1 MTTRILLV
9 EDHRLVREAVR
20 DALSREADFEIIGEV
35 GSSQDAIRSAQT
47 LNPDVIVLDIGLPD
61 FSGVELTHRLRH
73 AGCTARIVA
82 LSAYAEKHFVT
93 EMLRAGAAAYV
104 SKNAAGTELFQ
115 AIRAVERGQNYV
127 SPDVT
132 GNLFSQLR
140 DQDPDSDL
148 ENRKL
153 GRREREVLRLIA
165 QGQRSPEIADQLHIS
180 IGTVEAHRRNIMRKL
195 DLHSVAELT
204 KYALREGIASL

>member
-20 DALSREADFEIIGEV
+20 DALSREPDFAVIGEV
-35 GSSQDAIRSAQT
+35 GSSQEALQSAQA
-47 LNPDVIVLDIGLPD
+47 LAPDVIILDIGLPD
-61 FSGVELTHRLRH
+61 FNGTELTYRLRQ
-73 AGCTARIVA
+73 AGCAARIVA
-82 LSAYAEKHFVT
+82 LSAYTERHFVT
-93 EMLRAGAAAYV
+93 EMLRAGAAAFV

-115 AIRAVERGQNYV
+115 AIRAVEQGQNYV
-127 SPDVT
+127 SPDIT

-140 DQDPDSDL
+140 DQNPDT
-148 ENRKL
+148 ENRTL

-165 QGQRSPEIADQLHIS
+165 QGQRSPAIAEQMHIS

-204 KYALREGIASL
+204 KYALREGIAPL

>member
-1 MTTRILLV
+1 MSTRILLV

-20 DALSREADFEIIGEV
+20 DALCKEPDFAVIGEV
-35 GSSQDAIRSAQT
+35 GSSQDALQSVQA
-47 LNPDVIVLDIGLPD
+47 LNPDVIILDIGLPD
-61 FSGVELTHRLRH
+61 FSGIELTRRLRQT
-73 AGCTARIVA
+73 GCRAQIVA

-104 SKNAAGTELFQ
+104 SKNAAGTELVQ

-132 GNLFSQLR
+132 GNLISQLR
-140 DQDPDSDL
+140 DQDP
-148 ENRKL
+148 NAQNHKL

-165 QGQRSPEIADQLHIS
+165 QGQRSPDIAAQLRIS
-180 IGTVEAHRRNIMRKL
+180 IGTVEAHRRNIMRKF

-204 KYALREGIASL
+204 TYALREGIAPL

>member
-1 MTTRILLV
+1 MSTRILLV

-20 DALSREADFEIIGEV
+20 DALCKEPDFAVIGEV
-35 GSSQDAIRSAQT
+35 GSSQDALQSVQA
-47 LNPDVIVLDIGLPD
+47 LNPDVIILDIGLPD
-61 FSGVELTHRLRH
+61 FSGIELTRRLRQT
-73 AGCTARIVA
+73 GCRAQIVA

-104 SKNAAGTELFQ
+104 SKNAAGTELVQ

-132 GNLFSQLR
+132 GNLISQLR
-140 DQDPDSDL
+140 DQDP
-148 ENRKL
+148 NAQNHKL

-165 QGQRSPEIADQLHIS
+165 QGQRSPDIAAQLRIS

-204 KYALREGIASL
+204 TYALREGIAPL

>member
-20 DALSREADFEIIGEV
+20 DALSREADFEVIGEV
-35 GSSQDAIRSAQT
+35 GSSQDAIARAQT
-47 LNPDVIVLDIGLPD
+47 LDPDVIVLDIGLPD
-61 FSGVELTHRLRH
+61 FNGIELTHRLRQ

-140 DQDPDSDL
+140 DEDPDS

>member
-20 DALSREADFEIIGEV
+20 DALRRESDFEVIGEV
-35 GSSQDAIRSAQT
+35 GSSQDAIARAQT
-47 LNPDVIVLDIGLPD
+47 LDPDVIVLDIGLPD
-61 FSGVELTHRLRH
+61 FNGIELTHRLRQ

-140 DQDPDSDL
+140 DQDSDS

>member
-20 DALSREADFEIIGEV
+20 DALRREADFEVIGEV
-35 GSSQDAIRSAQT
+35 GSSQEAIRSAQT

-61 FSGVELTHRLRH
+61 VSGIELTRRLRQ

-140 DQDPDSDL
+140 DQDSDS

-204 KYALREGIASL
+204 KYALREGITSL

>member
-35 GSSQDAIRSAQT
+35 GSSQDAIARAQT

-61 FSGVELTHRLRH
+61 FNGIELTLRLRQ
-73 AGCTARIVA
+73 AGCTARLVA
-82 LSAYAEKHFVT
+82 LSAYAEKHFVS

-140 DQDPDSDL
+140 NQDPDS

-165 QGQRSPEIADQLHIS
+165 QGRRSPEIADQLHIS

-204 KYALREGIASL
+204 KYALREGIALL

>member
-20 DALSREADFEIIGEV
+20 DALSREADFEVIGEV
-35 GSSQDAIRSAQT
+35 GSSLEAIDRAQT

-61 FSGVELTHRLRH
+61 FSGIELTHRLRQ
-73 AGCTARIVA
+73 AGCTAQIVA

-140 DQDPDSDL
+140 DEDPDS

-165 QGQRSPEIADQLHIS
+165 QGQRSPEIAEQLHIS

-204 KYALREGIASL
+204 KYALREGIALL

>member
-20 DALSREADFEIIGEV
+20 DALRREADFEVIGEV
-35 GSSQDAIRSAQT
+35 GSSQEAIRSAQT

-61 FSGVELTHRLRH
+61 VSGIELTRRLRQ

-115 AIRAVERGQNYV
+115 AIRAVELGQNYV

-140 DQDPDSDL
+140 DQDSDS

>member
-20 DALSREADFEIIGEV
+20 DALRREADFEVIGEV
-35 GSSQDAIRSAQT
+35 GSSQEAIRSAQT

-61 FSGVELTHRLRH
+61 VSGIELTRRLRQ

-140 DQDPDSDL
+140 DQDSDS

>member
-20 DALSREADFEIIGEV
+20 DALSREPDFAVIGEV
-35 GSSQDAIRSAQT
+35 GSSQEALQSAQA
-47 LNPDVIVLDIGLPD
+47 LAPDVIILDIGLPD
-61 FSGVELTHRLRH
+61 FNGTELTYRLRQ
-73 AGCTARIVA
+73 AGCAARIVA
-82 LSAYAEKHFVT
+82 LSAYTERHFVT
-93 EMLRAGAAAYV
+93 EMLRAGAAAFV

-115 AIRAVERGQNYV
+115 AIRAVEQGQNYV
-127 SPDVT
+127 SPDIT

-140 DQDPDSDL
+140 DQNPDT
-148 ENRKL
+148 ENRTL

-165 QGQRSPEIADQLHIS
+165 QGQRSPAIAEQMHIS

-195 DLHSVAELT
+195 DLHSVAQLT
-204 KYALREGIASL
+204 KYALREGIAPL

>member
-20 DALSREADFEIIGEV
+20 DALRREADFEVIGEV

-61 FSGVELTHRLRH
+61 VSGIELTRRLRQ

-140 DQDPDSDL
+140 DQDSDS

-153 GRREREVLRLIA
+153 GRRERQVLRLIA

-204 KYALREGIASL
+204 KYALREGITSL

>member
-20 DALSREADFEIIGEV
+20 DALRKEPDFAVIGEV
-35 GSSQDAIRSAQT
+35 GSSQDALQSVQA
-47 LNPDVIVLDIGLPD
+47 LNPDVIILDIGLPD
-61 FSGVELTHRLRH
+61 FSGIELTRRLRQT
-73 AGCTARIVA
+73 GCRAQIVA

-93 EMLRAGAAAYV
+93 EMLRAGAEAYV
-104 SKNAAGTELFQ
+104 SKNAAGTELVQ

-132 GNLFSQLR
+132 GNLVSQLR
-140 DQDPDSDL
+140 DQGP
-148 ENRKL
+148 NGKNHKL

-165 QGQRSPEIADQLHIS
+165 QGQRSADIAAQLRIS

-204 KYALREGIASL
+204 TYALREGIVPL

>member
-9 EDHRLVREAVR
+9 EDHRLVRVAVR
-20 DALSREADFEIIGEV
+20 DALRREADFEVIGEV
-35 GSSQDAIRSAQT
+35 GSSQEAIRSAQT

-61 FSGVELTHRLRH
+61 VSGIELTRRLRQ

-140 DQDPDSDL
+140 DQDSDS

-204 KYALREGIASL
+204 KYALREGITSL

>member
-20 DALSREADFEIIGEV
+20 DALSREADFEVIGEV
-35 GSSQDAIRSAQT
+35 GSSQEAIRSAQT

-61 FSGVELTHRLRH
+61 VSGIELTRRLRQ

-140 DQDPDSDL
+140 DEDPDS

-204 KYALREGIASL
+204 KYALREGITSL

>member
-1 MTTRILLV
+1 M
-9 EDHRLVREAVR
+9 
-20 DALSREADFEIIGEV
+20 
-35 GSSQDAIRSAQT
+35 
-47 LNPDVIVLDIGLPD
+47 
-61 FSGVELTHRLRH
+61 
-73 AGCTARIVA
+73 A

-104 SKNAAGTELFQ
+104 SKNAAGTELLQ

-127 SPDVT
+127 SPEVT

-140 DQDPDSDL
+140 DQDPDT

-165 QGQRSPEIADQLHIS
+165 QGQRSPEIAEQLNIS

>member
-20 DALSREADFEIIGEV
+20 DALSREADFEVIGEV
-35 GSSQDAIRSAQT
+35 GSSQDAIARAQT
-47 LNPDVIVLDIGLPD
+47 LDPDVIVLDIGLPD
-61 FSGVELTHRLRH
+61 FNGIELTHRLRQ

-140 DQDPDSDL
+140 DEDPDA

>member
-20 DALSREADFEIIGEV
+20 DALRREADFEVIGEV
-35 GSSQDAIRSAQT
+35 GSSQEAIRSAQT

-61 FSGVELTHRLRH
+61 VSGIELTRRLRQ

-140 DQDPDSDL
+140 DQDS

-204 KYALREGIASL
+204 KYALREGITSL

>member
-1 MTTRILLV
+1 MSTRILLV

-20 DALSREADFEIIGEV
+20 DALCKEPDFAVIGEV
-35 GSSQDAIRSAQT
+35 GSSQDALQSVQA
-47 LNPDVIVLDIGLPD
+47 LNPDVIILDIGLPD
-61 FSGVELTHRLRH
+61 FGGIELTRRLRQT
-73 AGCTARIVA
+73 GCRAQIVA

-104 SKNAAGTELFQ
+104 SKNAAGTELVQ

-132 GNLFSQLR
+132 GNLISQLR
-140 DQDPDSDL
+140 DQDP
-148 ENRKL
+148 NAQNHKL

-165 QGQRSPEIADQLHIS
+165 QGQRSPDIAAQLRIS

-204 KYALREGIASL
+204 TYALREGIAPL

>member
-20 DALSREADFEIIGEV
+20 DALSREADFEVIGEV

-61 FSGVELTHRLRH
+61 FSGIELTYRLRQ
-73 AGCTARIVA
+73 AGCTAGIVA

-140 DQDPDSDL
+140 DQDPDS

-165 QGQRSPEIADQLHIS
+165 QGRRSPEIADQLHIS

>member
-20 DALSREADFEIIGEV
+20 DALSREADFEVIGEV
-35 GSSQDAIRSAQT
+35 GSSQDAIARAQT
-47 LNPDVIVLDIGLPD
+47 LDPDVIVLDIGLPD
-61 FSGVELTHRLRH
+61 FNGIELTHRLRQ

-140 DQDPDSDL
+140 DEDPDS

-204 KYALREGIASL
+204 KYALREGIASLQ